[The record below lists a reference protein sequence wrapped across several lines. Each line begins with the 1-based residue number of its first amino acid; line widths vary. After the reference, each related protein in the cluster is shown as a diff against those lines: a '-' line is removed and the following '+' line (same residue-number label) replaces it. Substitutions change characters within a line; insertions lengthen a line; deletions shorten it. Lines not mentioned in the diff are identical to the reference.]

1 MTLLDERRQQMF
13 PTLDAIQVA
22 TAQHFASGPAR
33 RFAANELVFD
43 VGEHAPAW
51 LVMDGMIELVRRD
64 GLGHEGA
71 IIIQGAGQ
79 LTGET
84 SQLSGRASLAA
95 GRAGPDGCVAIPF
108 DAAHLRALVIGSAD
122 LGEIVM
128 RAFILRRVGLIEAG
142 GSGSILVGR
151 PELSEFFTIAG
162 FSGAQRLSAYRAR
175 CIRQCGGAG
184 TGGTL
189 CHQTR

>member
-1 MTLLDERRQQMF
+1 MTLLDERRKQMF

-22 TAQHFASGPAR
+22 TARRFASG
-33 RFAANELVFD
+33 
-43 VGEHAPAW
+43 APAGSVPMKWSLMLANATRPRW
-51 LVMDGMIELVRRD
+51 LVVEGAIEVVRRD

-71 IIIQGAGQ
+71 IVTQGIGQ
-79 LTGET
+79 LTGEV

-122 LGEIVM
+122 LGETVM
-128 RAFILRRVGLIEAG
+128 RAFILRRVGLIETG

-151 PELSEFFTIAG
+151 PDSAEPFALAGLSG
-162 FSGAQRLSAYRAR
+162 P
-175 CIRQCGGAG
+175 
-184 TGGTL
+184 
-189 CHQTR
+189 